1 MKENNFSEENDF
13 KFLYQIPYK
22 NERHISLVIQTTGLS
37 KENNIIEIGSCEIIN
52 GMTTC
57 NSFQVQIKPRYDM
70 SIDVIQKNK
79 KENDFYDSVK
89 DIFPS
94 EKKNL
99 ENFIEWVNGSKIFC
113 HNAPFVMKELE
124 QEFSFCGL
132 KPIPKEQFRCT
143 LRIFREII
151 SVILPSFN
159 RKDVGLINCCNHF
172 GINVEEHDIDDSS

>member
-1 MKENNFSEENDF
+1 
-13 KFLYQIPYK
+13 
-22 NERHISLVIQTTGLS
+22 
-37 KENNIIEIGSCEIIN
+37 
-52 GMTTC
+52 
-57 NSFQVQIKPRYDM
+57 M

-124 QEFSFCGL
+124 QEFSF
-132 KPIPKEQFRCT
+132 
-143 LRIFREII
+143 LRIEAYPKRTI
-151 SVILPSFN
+151 SLYIKNF
-159 RKDVGLINCCNHF
+159 
-172 GINVEEHDIDDSS
+172 